1 MTLAAIL
8 AAACGGDADTA
19 TGDLPDPAPGSA
31 AGAAGPVVEAVS
43 VPARPPLDP
52 SADPRT
58 PLGELRAG
66 YLPVW
71 SPDFDWAFPPEVC
84 GSDWALDAVAEP
96 TSSANLGV
104 LGDVPSAAALSV
116 MRYEHLVSR
125 ALAAPDVLGQLC
137 VAVATVGATRTDTL
151 DLLAAHL
158 HNGTR
163 SAEPPGRPDD
173 VTIVAAGPTVTLAVA
188 CLPAHH
194 PNTPAGAGVASVDGA
209 DESAGEAE
217 IVDEVAGAGEAAAEG
232 GGAGGEATG
241 ESVGEAGAAGEA
253 TRDGA
258 ATATLRA
265 YLLTVARGHEDNV
278 TDISYRVSGVT
289 QRPATDCGELDSWAA
304 EWEQQAADW
313 AAEGEI
319 WATVART
326 VTTAELCDAPPP
338 DGPDECPR
346 DWSQ

>member
-1 MTLAAIL
+1 MTVAAIL
-8 AAACGGDADTA
+8 AAACGGEPDTA
-19 TGDLPDPAPGSA
+19 TGDPPSPAPGR
-31 AGAAGPVVEAVS
+31 AAGPVVEAVS

-52 SADPRT
+52 DADPRT

-104 LGDVPSAAALSV
+104 LGDVPAAAALSV

-125 ALAAPDVLGQLC
+125 ALAGPDVLGQLC
-137 VAVATVGATRTDTL
+137 VAVATVGATRTDAL

-158 HNGTR
+158 HNGTG
-163 SAEPPGRPDD
+163 SAEPPGHPDD
-173 VTIVAAGPTVTLAVA
+173 VTIVAASPTATLAVA
-188 CLPAHH
+188 CLPARR
-194 PNTPAGAGVASVDGA
+194 PDTPAGEGEGV
-209 DESAGEAE
+209 DEGE
-217 IVDEVAGAGEAAAEG
+217 IVDGGVGEAAAEG
-232 GGAGGEATG
+232 GRARGEVTG
-241 ESVGEAGAAGEA
+241 ESEGEAAAEGEVS
-253 TRDGA
+253 
-258 ATATLRA
+258 ATLRA
-265 YLLTVARGHEDNV
+265 YLLTVARGLEDTV
-278 TDISYRVSGVT
+278 TDISYRVSDVT
-289 QRPATDCGELDSWAA
+289 YRPATDCAELDSWLA
-304 EWEQQAADW
+304 EWEQQAAAW

-326 VTTAELCDAPPP
+326 VTTAELCDSPPP

-346 DWSQ
+346 NWP

>member
-1 MTLAAIL
+1 MTVAAVL

-19 TGDLPDPAPGSA
+19 TGDLPAPATGQA
-31 AGAAGPVVEAVS
+31 AGASGPVVEAVS

-58 PLGELRAG
+58 PLGQLRAG

-104 LGDVPSAAALSV
+104 LGDVPAAAALSV

-125 ALAAPDVLGQLC
+125 ALADPDVLGQLC

-151 DLLAAHL
+151 NLLAAHL

-163 SAEPPGRPDD
+163 SAEPPGHPDD
-173 VTIVAAGPTVTLAVA
+173 VTIIAASPTEALAAA
-188 CLPAHH
+188 CLPD
-194 PNTPAGAGVASVDGA
+194 T
-209 DESAGEAE
+209 SAG
-217 IVDEVAGAGEAAAEG
+217 DGEAP
-232 GGAGGEATG
+232 
-241 ESVGEAGAAGEA
+241 S
-253 TRDGA
+253 
-258 ATATLRA
+258 TLRA
-265 YLLTVARGHEDNV
+265 YLLTVARGLEDNV

-289 QRPATDCGELDSWAA
+289 QRPATDCGDLGSWAA

-313 AAEGEI
+313 AAGGEI

-326 VTTAELCDAPPP
+326 VTTAELCDPPP
-338 DGPDECPR
+338 PNGPDECPR
-346 DWSQ
+346 DWS

>member
-1 MTLAAIL
+1 MAIL
-8 AAACGGDADTA
+8 AAACGGEPDTA
-19 TGDLPDPAPGSA
+19 TGDLPSPAPGR
-31 AGAAGPVVEAVS
+31 AAGPVVEAVS

-104 LGDVPSAAALSV
+104 LGDVPAAAALSV

-125 ALAAPDVLGQLC
+125 ALAEPDVLGQLC

-151 DLLAAHL
+151 NLLAAHL

-163 SAEPPGRPDD
+163 SAEPSGHPND
-173 VTIVAAGPTVTLAVA
+173 VTIVAASPTEALAVA
-188 CLPAHH
+188 CLPAGH
-194 PNTPAGAGVASVDGA
+194 PGAADNEGEGKVA
-209 DESAGEAE
+209 DESDSVGEVPGEGENSGGIAGGS
-217 IVDEVAGAGEAAAEG
+217 VGEAA
-232 GGAGGEATG
+232 GEG
-241 ESVGEAGAAGEA
+241 ESVGEATGVGGV
-253 TRDGA
+253 TRDA
-258 ATATLRA
+258 AAPATLRA
-265 YLLTVARGHEDNV
+265 YLLAVARGLEDTV
-278 TDISYRVSGVT
+278 TDISYRVSDVT
-289 QRPATDCGELDSWAA
+289 HRPATDCAELAPWLA
-304 EWEQQAADW
+304 EWEQQAAAW
-313 AAEGEI
+313 AAGGEI
-319 WATVART
+319 WGTVART
-326 VTTAELCDAPPP
+326 VSVAELCDSPPP

-346 DWSQ
+346 NWS

>member
-1 MTLAAIL
+1 MTLAAVL
-8 AAACGGDADTA
+8 TAACGSEPDTA
-19 TGDLPDPAPGSA
+19 AGDLPDPAPGSA

-58 PLGELRAG
+58 PLGQLRAG

-104 LGDVPSAAALSV
+104 LGDVPAAAALSV

-125 ALAAPDVLGQLC
+125 ALAGPDVLGQLC
-137 VAVATVGATRTDTL
+137 VAVATVGATRTETL
-151 DLLAAHL
+151 NLLAAHL

-173 VTIVAAGPTVTLAVA
+173 VTIVAAAPTEALAVA
-188 CLPAHH
+188 CLPDRH
-194 PNTPAGAGVASVDGA
+194 PNTSP
-209 DESAGEAE
+209 
-217 IVDEVAGAGEAAAEG
+217 GAGESEG
-232 GGAGGEATG
+232 EVA
-241 ESVGEAGAAGEA
+241 AAGEA
-253 TRDGA
+253 P
-258 ATATLRA
+258 ATLRA
-265 YLLTVARGHEDNV
+265 YLLTVARGLEDNV

-289 QRPATDCGELDSWAA
+289 QRRATDCGELDSWAA

-313 AAEGEI
+313 AAGGEI

-326 VTTAELCDAPPP
+326 VTTAELCDPPPP

-346 DWSQ
+346 NWP

>member
-1 MTLAAIL
+1 M
-8 AAACGGDADTA
+8 
-19 TGDLPDPAPGSA
+19 
-31 AGAAGPVVEAVS
+31 EAVP

-58 PLGELRAG
+58 PLGQLRAG

-71 SPDFDWAFPPEVC
+71 SPDLDWAFPPEVC
-84 GSDWALDAVAEP
+84 GSEWALDAVAEP

-104 LGDVPSAAALSV
+104 LGDVPAAAALSV

-125 ALAAPDVLGQLC
+125 ALAGPDVLGQLC

-188 CLPAHH
+188 CLPANR
-194 PNTPAGAGVASVDGA
+194 PDTSAGEGAGVGEVAGAG
-209 DESAGEAE
+209 ESAGEASAEGE
-217 IVDEVAGAGEAAAEG
+217 IVDGGVGEAAAEG
-232 GGAGGEATG
+232 GGARGEVTG
-241 ESVGEAGAAGEA
+241 ESAGEA
-253 TRDGA
+253 A
-258 ATATLRA
+258 AEGEASATLRA
-265 YLLTVARGHEDNV
+265 YLLTVARGLEDTV

-304 EWEQQAADW
+304 EWEQQAAAW

-326 VTTAELCDAPPP
+326 VTTAELCDPPPP

-346 DWSQ
+346 DWS